1 MAVALGGRRSLFV
14 MSVRQAALAASR
26 WQVEGVGLEGVGLG
40 ADVDGARP
48 SESPGRRSACSNA
61 HEHSLA
67 PHPQQ
72 RIKLGMPS
80 AFFGSN

>member
-1 MAVALGGRRSLFV
+1 
-14 MSVRQAALAASR
+14 MSVRQPALAASR
-26 WQVEGVGLEGVGLG
+26 WQAEGVGLEAVGWELTWMDRGRGSRPVG
-40 ADVDGARP
+40 AVHAATP
-48 SESPGRRSACSNA
+48 M
-61 HEHSLA
+61 EHSLA